1 VIVAGVSIR
10 HDRPNPAV
18 PLSFVVVYTAI
29 PDRWIPLAENAAAAI
44 CAQTGGSYDWEFYDA
59 ERVRYVFTSLKAGD
73 AFRAHCALMGPL
85 GAIADTYPSRRVL
98 TRICYVGRP

>member
-1 VIVAGVSIR
+1 VVVEGVSIR

-18 PLSFVVVYTAI
+18 PLSFVVYTAI

-73 AFRAHCALMGPL
+73 AFRAHCALMGWNVRKP
-85 GAIADTYPSRRVL
+85 D
-98 TRICYVGRP
+98 

>member
-1 VIVAGVSIR
+1 
-10 HDRPNPAV
+10 V
-18 PLSFVVVYTAI
+18 PLSFVVYTAI

-73 AFRAHCALMGPL
+73 AFRAHCALTFAFCLELRQLVNLSHIFIP
-85 GAIADTYPSRRVL
+85 TRVL
-98 TRICYVGRP
+98 EAHTVRSPDFG